1 VSAKRSSLLGAVEG
15 KAGKQHDGNV
25 VSLAAD
31 ASRRWVIND
40 AELREVLVCVS
51 PARQRSAAIGYS
63 GGRRSVGYER
73 SATSRSSP
81 AAV

>member
-25 VSLAAD
+25 VSLAADLSPLAAD

-63 GGRRSVGYER
+63 GGR
-73 SATSRSSP
+73 
-81 AAV
+81 